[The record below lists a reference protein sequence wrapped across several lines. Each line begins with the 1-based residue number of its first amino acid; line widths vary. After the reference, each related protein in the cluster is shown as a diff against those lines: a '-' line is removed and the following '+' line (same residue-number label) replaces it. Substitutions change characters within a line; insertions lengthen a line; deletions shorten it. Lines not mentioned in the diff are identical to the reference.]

1 MNFYATPFDEPVRE
15 LEDFTPR
22 DVFGSPEA
30 YELAVTLIEVSNI
43 WDDLIDGEPVAGST
57 INAGF
62 HACLI
67 GLPENPFYRQHFALL
82 HPLMKMAIVNFLCA
96 NRFEND
102 RDAHGVELAHV
113 LRYGIVNVVA
123 QIVLIANSMERAMTI
138 LPLLYKALC
147 GERFAEYRDE
157 IMKRGVA
164 DG

>member
-1 MNFYATPFDEPVRE
+1 MKFPLGPFDQPVRE
-15 LEDFTPR
+15 LDDFTPR

-62 HACLI
+62 YACLI
-67 GLPENPFYRQHFALL
+67 TLPENPFYRQHVAQL
-82 HPLMKMAIVNFLCA
+82 HPLMKNAIVSFLCA

-102 RDAHGVELAHV
+102 RDAHGVELAHM
-113 LRYGIVNVVA
+113 LRYGVVNVIV
-123 QIVLIANSMERAMTI
+123 QIVVIAIGMERAMVI
-138 LPLLYKALC
+138 LPLLFKALC
-147 GERFAEYRDE
+147 GERFEEYRDE

-164 DG
+164 NG